1 MNKKILRPIIIIIIV
16 LASLI
21 LLWKNLNQT
30 SEWDSKLFSINN
42 PQSIDKVTFIP
53 NDESQRT
60 LTLYKEDNIWFVKN
74 DLGNF
79 KADTNSVKQL
89 IFWLMP
95 KLRIQRPTT
104 DEQSKFVNRQL
115 TQFATK
121 ATFYAKGTEVQSI
134 FVGGPTQD
142 QLATYM
148 FKEGTDRPCLVEIQ
162 NFNGYATPYF
172 NTNINLWRT
181 SQLLEVEPE
190 DIQELAIEWPQ
201 NPEWNYKILNQDSK
215 SPQLFYKNQTVSN
228 ANSSLLTGYLLLC
241 SSFSRETGDIAGI
254 NRDISRKDSVINSSA
269 IVKFNY
275 ILKNQKSISIS
286 IFDNPNYED
295 TEIDAKSSNTETIQ
309 TKLFWIK
316 SSEDPNLWLTQGVLI
331 KNKIK
336 QYQDFIISQP

>member
-1 MNKKILRPIIIIIIV
+1 MNKKILRPLLIIV
-16 LASLI
+16 IVLTSLG
-21 LLWKNLNQT
+21 LLWRNINQT
-30 SEWDSKLFSINN
+30 SEWDPKLFSIHN
-42 PQSIDKVTFIP
+42 PESVDKVTFIP

-60 LTLYKEDNIWFVKN
+60 LTLYKQDNIWYVKN
-74 DLGNF
+74 DLANY

-115 TQFATK
+115 TQYATK
-121 ATFYAKGTEVQSI
+121 ATFYSGSAEIQSI
-134 FVGGPTQD
+134 YVGGPTQD
-142 QLATYM
+142 QLATFMY
-148 FKEGTDRPCLVEIQ
+148 KEGTDRPCLVEIQ

-172 NTNINLWRT
+172 NTNINLWRS

-190 DIQELAIEWPQ
+190 SIGELTVEWPQ
-201 NPEWNYKILNQDSK
+201 NPDWNFKIANPDDQ
-215 SPQLFYKNQTVSN
+215 SPKLIYKNQVITN

-241 SSFSRETGDIAGI
+241 SNFSRETGDVAGI
-254 NRDISRKDSVINSSA
+254 NKDIPRRDSIINSPA
-269 IVKFNY
+269 LVTFNY
-275 ILKNQKSISIS
+275 VLKNKESISID

-295 TEIDAKSSNTETIQ
+295 TEVEANINNTETVQ

-316 SSEDPNLWLTQGVLI
+316 SSDDPNLWLTQGVLI